1 MLPIFLEDPSRFSVV
16 LSRRC
21 LAPMDPC
28 SLIGFFW
35 ASWSQLSLNGSMEM
49 LKRFWLQ
56 LIVVPRFVT
65 TSRDSL
71 MCSSFSKD
79 SLGFFG
85 IGWDSFRIGGRL
97 KWIGFFQKK
106 DSFHN
111 LPAVKEFYEHLCL
124 LQDRLRFLKDS
135 LLMVGCLLQVL
146 GLAGSCQEDSSR
158 IGVGFFEGPQYLW
171 RDSWEIC
178 MRAAELKYP
187 VSIRWAYRHEA
198 SIRN

>member
-35 ASWSQLSLNGSMEM
+35 ASWSQSSLNGSMEM

-97 KWIGFFQKK
+97 KWIGFFLKK
-106 DSFHN
+106 KILFIICQPLKNSMSIFAYFRIVCDSWRILYWWLGACFRFSGW
-111 LPAVKEFYEHLCL
+111 LAPARRIPAGLVS
-124 LQDRLRFLKDS
+124 DS
-135 LLMVGCLLQVL
+135 LKVPSTSGGILERF
-146 GLAGSCQEDSSR
+146 A
-158 IGVGFFEGPQYLW
+158 
-171 RDSWEIC
+171 WE
-178 MRAAELKYP
+178 LP
-187 VSIRWAYRHEA
+187 
-198 SIRN
+198 N